1 MISRKQQRKEQVR
14 QTYMVGGITM
24 PALQMFMESAH
35 NKMI

>member
-1 MISRKQQRKEQVR
+1 MISRKQRKEQVR

-24 PALQMFMESAH
+24 PALQMFIKSAQ